1 MDGAISR
8 LGSAQVR
15 WNDYVGTAAADDAN
29 VLLNT
34 PSLYE
39 IAGLD
44 RERWVVVGFDF
55 SLGGSPDEALVLYA
69 RERTSDETAPE
80 AGGQVSVTAFVLG
93 ASVQLQQFLTQAFN
107 RVSVRLLSSTVGDA
121 ELLVAERV
129 RPEPRSPGDP
139 DRPA

>member
-1 MDGAISR
+1 MDGGNSR

-39 IAGLD
+39 LAGLD
-44 RERWVVVGFDF
+44 RERWVVVGLDF

-69 RERTSDETAPE
+69 SERTPDAPAPGAE
-80 AGGQVSVTAFVLG
+80 HEVDVTAFVLG
-93 ASVQLQQFLTQAFN
+93 ASVQRDQFLAQAFD
-107 RVSVRLLSSTVGDA
+107 RVSVRLLSSTVADA
-121 ELLVAERV
+121 ELHVAERV
-129 RPEPRSPGDP
+129 RPDQPGSN
-139 DRPA
+139 

>member
-1 MDGAISR
+1 MDGGNSR

-39 IAGLD
+39 LAGLD
-44 RERWVVVGFDF
+44 RERWTVVGLDF

-69 RERTSDETAPE
+69 SERTTDVSE
-80 AGGQVSVTAFVLG
+80 ASAAGEVSVTAFVLG
-93 ASVQLQQFLTQAFN
+93 ASVQLDQFLAQAFN
-107 RVSVRLLSSTVGDA
+107 RVSVRLLSSAVGDA

-129 RPEPRSPGDP
+129 RPGQTRSQ
-139 DRPA
+139 